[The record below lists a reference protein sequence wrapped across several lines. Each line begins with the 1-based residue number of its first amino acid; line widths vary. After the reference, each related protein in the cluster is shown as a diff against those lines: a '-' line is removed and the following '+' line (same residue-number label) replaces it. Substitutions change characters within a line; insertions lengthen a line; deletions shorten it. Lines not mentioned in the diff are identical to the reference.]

1 MDTIEDLM
9 RRTDPASA
17 VAEEKALAA
26 LFAAG
31 PYRAPRPAPRNRSGI
46 VIAKWVGAA
55 VAAIAVVA
63 GILAV
68 PLLVSSPIPP
78 AGDYPW
84 YASQAE
90 LEDAATA
97 VLVVEVIAERPGTY
111 QDLLHD
117 VLTVIV
123 VADARGDH
131 QIGSTMEIKEM
142 PGEDALRVGGRF
154 VVFIVEYEDGIPA
167 SLVNPTQGAY
177 LVQDGSVIP
186 RDGNGVVLEG
196 ALLRALGLTG

>member
-9 RRTDPASA
+9 RRHDPASA
-17 VAEEKALAA
+17 AVDEQRLAGLLA
-26 LFAAG
+26 DG
-31 PYRAPRPAPRNRSGI
+31 PRRAPAPRRTPGI
-46 VIAKWVGAA
+46 VVAKWAGAA
-55 VAAIAVVA
+55 LAAIAVVA

-78 AGDYPW
+78 SGDYPW

-90 LEDAATA
+90 LEDAASA
-97 VLVVEVIAERPGTY
+97 VLVVDVTTERPGTY
-111 QDLLHD
+111 QGILHD
-117 VLTVIV
+117 VLTVMI
-123 VADARGDH
+123 VADARGGH
-131 QIGSTMEIKEM
+131 EVGGTMEIKEM

-154 VVFIVEYEDGIPA
+154 VVFVVEYEDGIPA

-186 RDGNGVVLEG
+186 RDGNGVVLDG
-196 ALLRALGLTG
+196 ALLRELGLTG

>member
-9 RRTDPASA
+9 RRADPASA
-17 VAEEKALAA
+17 AVDEERLASLLAGEPAHVTVAPSRPSGVVVAKWAGAA
-26 LFAAG
+26 L
-31 PYRAPRPAPRNRSGI
+31 
-46 VIAKWVGAA
+46 
-55 VAAIAVVA
+55 AAIAVVA

-78 AGDYPW
+78 SGDYPW

-97 VLVVEVIAERPGTY
+97 VLVVDVTSERPGTY
-111 QDLLHD
+111 QDILHD
-117 VLTVIV
+117 VMTVTV
-123 VADARGDH
+123 VADARGGH

-142 PGEDALRVGGRF
+142 PGEDALSVGERF

-177 LVQDGSVIP
+177 LVRDGTVVP
-186 RDGNGVVLEG
+186 RDGNGVVLDG
-196 ALLRALGLTG
+196 ALLRSLGITA